1 MLDYVTVTGG
11 VMTDEEIQAYV
22 DHVQEKNPQRKLKA
36 LNIEMDGEFVN
47 LNYTFEEVPFEHIR
61 RITGYL
67 VGDMSHWNNAKQI
80 KASLSAVGEPMV
92 FPRFFFLTFRAH
104 ID

>member
-36 LNIEMDGEFVN
+36 LNLSLI
-47 LNYTFEEVPFEHIR
+47 HIWH
-61 RITGYL
+61 L
-67 VGDMSHWNNAKQI
+67 AAKNR
-80 KASLSAVGEPMV
+80 G
-92 FPRFFFLTFRAH
+92 
-104 ID
+104 

>member
-47 LNYTFEEVPFEHIR
+47 LNYTFEAVSYTHLDVYKRQLHGISQ
-61 RITGYL
+61 L
-67 VGDMSHWNNAKQI
+67 VD
-80 KASLSAVGEPMV
+80 AV
-92 FPRFFFLTFRAH
+92 
-104 ID
+104 